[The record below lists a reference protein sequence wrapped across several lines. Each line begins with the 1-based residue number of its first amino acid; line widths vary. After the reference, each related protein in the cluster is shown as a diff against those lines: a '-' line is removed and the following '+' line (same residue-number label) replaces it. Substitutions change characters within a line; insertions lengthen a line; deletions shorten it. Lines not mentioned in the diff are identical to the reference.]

1 MSEQKEQG
9 SALNAVSPLNIPDK
23 VYNRVFQQDGDGA
36 AILQELSALFYD
48 QVGFQPGIS
57 KPDDAVYAEGQR
69 SVIRYLMSR
78 SAQ

>member
-1 MSEQKEQG
+1 MSQETQ
-9 SALNAVSPLNIPDK
+9 SAPVSPMNIPDA

-48 QVGFQPGIS
+48 QEGYTPTAS
-57 KPDDAVYAEGQR
+57 KPEDAVYAEGQR
-69 SVIRYLMSR
+69 SVIRYLMRR